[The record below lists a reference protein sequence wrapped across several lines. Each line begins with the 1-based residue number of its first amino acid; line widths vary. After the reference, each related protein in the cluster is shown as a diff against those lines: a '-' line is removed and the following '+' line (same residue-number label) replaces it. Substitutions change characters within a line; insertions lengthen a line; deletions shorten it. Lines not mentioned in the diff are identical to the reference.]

1 MSFALYALFYF
12 QRRITMR
19 IKVKEYYDKLT
30 KGVENLLQGQLGDFL
45 KFQAKFRRYSFT
57 NILLIYMQK
66 PDATR
71 VAGIKTWNS
80 LGRRIKKGEK
90 GIAIFAPMIR
100 KVKEEEKDVEP
111 IEISEDDLNKSEK
124 SERLFGFKA
133 VYVFDVSQTE
143 GDPLPEAPGHGE
155 TIVFNCNPGELFN
168 YLLSVSPVSVSFKN
182 KDEMRRCMGY
192 YSRKEN
198 NIVLADGL
206 SSVDGTITLLHEL
219 AHYYAVKSEEHTSSR
234 SDRPKAEVIAE
245 GAAYIAACHFGL
257 DSSAASFS
265 YVAEWGKD
273 IQKILAWGNAVQN
286 TAGKLI
292 DLIESR
298 VEIKTAA

>member
-1 MSFALYALFYF
+1 
-12 QRRITMR
+12 MR
-19 IKVKEYYDKLT
+19 IKVKEYYEKLT

-45 KFQAKFRRYSFT
+45 RFQAKFRRYSFT

-71 VAGIKTWNS
+71 VAGIRTWNS

-100 KVKEEEKDVEP
+100 KVKEDEKEAGV
-111 IEISEDDLNKSEK
+111 IEISEDDLNKPEK
-124 SERLFGFKA
+124 SERLFGFRA

-143 GDPLPEAPGHGE
+143 GDPLPEAPGFGD
-155 TIVFNCNPGELFN
+155 TIVLSGNPDKLYN
-168 YLLSVSPVSVSFKN
+168 RLLSVSPVSVSFKS
-182 KDEMRRCMGY
+182 KDEIGRCLGY

-198 NIVLADGL
+198 CIVLADGL
-206 SSVDGTITLLHEL
+206 SPVDGTITLLHEL
-219 AHYYAVKSEEHTSSR
+219 AHFCAVKSEEHTISR
-234 SDRPKAEVIAE
+234 TDRPKAEVIAE
-245 GAAYIAACHFGL
+245 GAAYIAACYFGL
-257 DSSAASFS
+257 DSSAASFG
-265 YVAEWGKD
+265 YIAEWGKD

-292 DLIESR
+292 DLIETKTE
-298 VEIKTAA
+298 VEKAA

>member
-1 MSFALYALFYF
+1 
-12 QRRITMR
+12 MR
-19 IKVKEYYDKLT
+19 IKVKEYYEKLT

-45 KFQAKFRRYSFT
+45 RFQAKFRRYSFS

-66 PDATR
+66 PEATR

-90 GIAIFAPMIR
+90 GIAIFAPMIK
-100 KVKEEEKDVEP
+100 KVKEDAEKDT
-111 IEISEDDLNKSEK
+111 IEISEEDLNRPEK
-124 SERLFGFKA
+124 TGRLFGFKA

-143 GDPLPEAPGHGE
+143 GDPLPEAPGFGE
-155 TIVFNCNPGELFN
+155 TIVLSGNPGELFN
-168 YLLSVSPVSVSFKN
+168 HLLSVSPVSVFLKS
-182 KDEMRRCMGY
+182 KDEMGRCMGF
-192 YSRKEN
+192 YSKKDN
-198 NIVLADGL
+198 NIVLSDGL
-206 SSVDGTITLLHEL
+206 SPTDGTITLLHEI
-219 AHYYAVKSEEHTSSR
+219 AHVFAVRAEEHTNSR
-234 SDRPKAEVIAE
+234 ADRPKAEVIAE

-257 DSSAASFS
+257 DSSSVSFS

-292 DLIESR
+292 DMIEAK
-298 VEIKTAA
+298 ETMEKAA